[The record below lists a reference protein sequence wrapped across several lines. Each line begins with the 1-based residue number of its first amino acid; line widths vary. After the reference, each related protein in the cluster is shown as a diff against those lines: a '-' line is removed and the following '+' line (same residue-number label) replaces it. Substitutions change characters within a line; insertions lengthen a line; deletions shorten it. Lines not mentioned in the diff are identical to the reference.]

1 MLVRDSSVTV
11 KAMMKAECR
20 DKERAKGP
28 EREPGLEKPQ
38 LKTTG
43 EEERE
48 TNRVNIF
55 YLWGEE

>member
-1 MLVRDSSVTV
+1 MRDSLVTV
-11 KAMMKAECR
+11 KAMMKAERR
-20 DKERAKGP
+20 DKGRAKGP

-48 TNRVNIF
+48 TNWVFNIF

>member
-1 MLVRDSSVTV
+1 MSESSVTV

-20 DKERAKGP
+20 DKERAEGP
-28 EREPGLEKPQ
+28 EKEPGLEKPQ

-48 TNRVNIF
+48 TN
-55 YLWGEE
+55 